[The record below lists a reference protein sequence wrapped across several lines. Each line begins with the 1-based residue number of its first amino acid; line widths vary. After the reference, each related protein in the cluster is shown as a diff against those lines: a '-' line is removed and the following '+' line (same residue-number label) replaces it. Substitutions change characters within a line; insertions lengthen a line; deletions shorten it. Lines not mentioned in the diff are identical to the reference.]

1 MNTHFLG
8 FECQIQFGQSATRPI
23 EPCCGT
29 LAALL
34 LLAGTS
40 PQRRLA
46 LPAHR
51 ITAHSG
57 ASLVKYAGYG
67 SCQTRLETGL
77 AAQKFPRRRGVGVGW
92 GRLVYWG
99 NMVGAVGSLVAA
111 VALLGAAVLAL

>member
-1 MNTHFLG
+1 MLTFLASNAKSY
-8 FECQIQFGQSATRPI
+8 FVPSATHPI

-40 PQRRLA
+40 PQRRHA

-57 ASLVKYAGYG
+57 ASLVKYAG
-67 SCQTRLETGL
+67 
-77 AAQKFPRRRGVGVGW
+77 
-92 GRLVYWG
+92 
-99 NMVGAVGSLVAA
+99 
-111 VALLGAAVLAL
+111 

>member
-1 MNTHFLG
+1 MNPPFLG
-8 FECQIQFGQSATRPI
+8 FECQIQFVPSATHPI
-23 EPCCGT
+23 ELCYGT

-57 ASLVKYAGYG
+57 ASLVKYPG
-67 SCQTRLETGL
+67 
-77 AAQKFPRRRGVGVGW
+77 
-92 GRLVYWG
+92 
-99 NMVGAVGSLVAA
+99 
-111 VALLGAAVLAL
+111 

>member
-1 MNTHFLG
+1 MNAHILG
-8 FECQIQFGQSATRPI
+8 FECQIQFVPSATPPI
-23 EPCCGT
+23 EPRCGA

-57 ASLVKYAGYG
+57 VSLVKYAG
-67 SCQTRLETGL
+67 
-77 AAQKFPRRRGVGVGW
+77 
-92 GRLVYWG
+92 
-99 NMVGAVGSLVAA
+99 
-111 VALLGAAVLAL
+111 